1 MAKEMKTLNGYE
13 VVDQAARDRISNLST
28 EVDTH
33 KITLRDNYNTNIGN
47 ITAAESDLA
56 NSSYYGGKLIDIG
69 TSSSTTQLF
78 ERGHKVPTLVAI
90 LKRNTEME
98 ITTSITT
105 LRFDNA
111 IVFDEVQGS
120 YNKESDG
127 YGYFKIKRYGAYKIT
142 VKVKW
147 GEVNKNTTHTTGVV
161 INDKP
166 FINEIDYCTY
176 SFTNYNDVSEF
187 TTILILNI
195 NDTVKLR
202 LSSTMAQR
210 ARVDRM
216 FIERVA

>member
-13 VVDQAARDRISNLST
+13 VIDQAARNRITNLST

-47 ITAAESDLA
+47 ITATEADLT
-56 NSSYYGGKLIDIG
+56 NSVYYGGKLINIG
-69 TSSSTTQLF
+69 GTTTTQLF

-98 ITTSITT
+98 ITTSVTV

-142 VKVKW
+142 VKVHW
-147 GEVNKNTTHTTGVV
+147 GEVSKSTTHTTGVV
-161 INDKP
+161 INDKSL
-166 FINEIDYCTY
+166 NEIDYCTY
-176 SFTNYNDVSEF
+176 SFTNYCDVSEF

-210 ARVDRM
+210 AKVARM